1 MRPMVLMLAY
11 NAEKTLERT
20 FESLPAS
27 LKPHVVVGDDCSADG
42 TREVAT
48 RLGLRVVRHE
58 RNLNYGGNLK
68 RLFRLFL
75 EEGADVAV
83 ELHADYQYDPALADL
98 MVEYVGRGYFDFIQ
112 ANRIRSRAECLAGG
126 MPLSRYLGNRV
137 LTLFE
142 NLWFGTTF
150 GEWHSGLRAYAREVV
165 EALPIDTY
173 GNTHAFAA
181 RSSWAP
187 SPPAFA
193 WARCRARCVTRPT
206 ARPST
211 SRDCSSTPRGRHAPR
226 SGIRRGDG
234 FPCGSHGGGEAPGAP
249 VPPRA

>member
-1 MRPMVLMLAY
+1 MRPIVLMLAY

-27 LKPHVVVGDDCSADG
+27 LKPHVVVGDDCSEDG

-98 MVEYVGRGYFDFIQ
+98 MVEYVSRGYFDFIQ
-112 ANRIRSRAECLAGG
+112 ANRTRSRAECLAGG
-126 MPLSRYLGNRV
+126 MPLSRYLGNRA

-173 GNTHAFAA
+173 ANTHAFASEILMGAVAAGFRVGEVPCPVRYAADSSSVDVSGLFFYAA
-181 RSSWAP
+181 R
-187 SPPAFA
+187 
-193 WARCRARCVTRPT
+193 T
-206 ARPST
+206 ARAALRHPPW
-211 SRDCSSTPRGRHAPR
+211 RRLPLRQPR
-226 SGIRRGDG
+226 RR
-234 FPCGSHGGGEAPGAP
+234 
-249 VPPRA
+249 